1 MKRFATTNNDPQT
14 PLPPR
19 KLLRTSLGSSTPR
32 TPHLYNPI
40 APSSASRFT
49 PGGRSAFDEFPAE
62 EFTSWVDGIKERAN
76 KALEE
81 NRAWGLREIGR
92 QRVIQGEAVTPKKSI
107 VVLNAPILVDGEQDE
122 EQEGEVKDDD
132 LVEIVEA
139 EDAEDLLMEH
149 EEDPFAEPA
158 DGEEEVEFAEDE
170 YTDQD
175 AEGSYEDEYDEED
188 EEDEEEYEFYQARP
202 SINAALARKK
212 PAATAEVI
220 NLNSSDDEA
229 QQDEEEDG
237 IAVVED
243 DLLAE
248 LQDSFALGNDDEEA
262 EADKDGDGPVE
273 IFDDEAEEVI
283 DIDETGPPSESD
295 DDEDDDDDDV
305 DSEEEVSE
313 DGDGWEDDDGEED
326 EEVEEEHEQPRSM
339 GDDEDEEELDP
350 AVNRSLSNLEKAI
363 AAGNVTPMRGKPY
376 ADKAYEN
383 DCERRDLLGVLEY
396 TSASP
401 DENGEEDAK
410 DEVDLI
416 RSGDEIETEGESTG
430 GTGFVEE
437 VQLEAQ
443 VDYVFQQD
451 NTEAQLPKEL
461 ASSNT
466 IGASE
471 SAQPEM
477 ISLDFE
483 PEPASDA
490 AQPPQDDDSAITEP
504 SALQAFANQVLANDP
519 LDVLA
524 SASGHVAEDKNIA
537 AESLPSKYEGSEA
550 PTTPRRDRPDTAGDS
565 HVLRSGRE
573 VTYDEERLRH
583 IRYSLSPK
591 PFTSPTFGERG
602 RARSHSPRAPRSREG
617 SAAPVQ
623 SPRSANAKRKAE
635 HLEEVKEEKEE
646 E

>member
-40 APSSASRFT
+40 APSPTWRST

-62 EFTSWVDGIKERAN
+62 EFTNWVDGIKERAK
-76 KALEE
+76 KALTE

-92 QRVIQGEAVTPKKSI
+92 QRVIQGEAVTPKKSM
-107 VVLNAPILVDGEQDE
+107 VVLNAPISIDGEQDE

-132 LVEIVEA
+132 LVEVVEA

-149 EEDPFAEPA
+149 EEDPFEEPA
-158 DGEEEVEFAEDE
+158 DEEEAEVAEDE

-175 AEGSYEDEYDEED
+175 AEGLYEDEDDEED
-188 EEDEEEYEFYQARP
+188 EEDEEEREFYQARP
-202 SINAALARKK
+202 SIIAALARKK
-212 PAATAEVI
+212 PASAAEVI
-220 NLNSSDDEA
+220 DLASSEDEA
-229 QQDEEEDG
+229 EQDDGEEG
-237 IAVVED
+237 NAVVED

-248 LQDSFALGNDDEEA
+248 LQDSFAVGNDDGEA
-262 EADKDGDGPVE
+262 EEDNDRDGPFE

-295 DDEDDDDDDV
+295 DDEDDDDE

-313 DGDGWEDDDGEED
+313 DGDGWEDDDLEED
-326 EEVEEEHEQPRSM
+326 EEVEEHEQSRSM
-339 GDDEDEEELDP
+339 GGDEDEEELDP

-363 AAGNVTPMRGKPY
+363 AAGNVTPMRGKPH

-383 DCERRDLLGVLEY
+383 DRGERDLLGVLDY
-396 TSASP
+396 TSAST
-401 DENGEEDAK
+401 DENGEEDAV
-410 DEVDLI
+410 DEVDLV
-416 RSGDEIETEGESTG
+416 RSGNQTVTEGESTDD
-430 GTGFVEE
+430 TRFVEE

-443 VDYVFQQD
+443 VDYVFQED
-451 NTEAQLPKEL
+451 NTEAQLPEEPP
-461 ASSNT
+461 SSNT

-490 AQPPQDDDSAITEP
+490 VQPSQDDVSAITEP
-504 SALQAFANQVLANDP
+504 NALQAFASQVLANDA

-524 SASGHVAEDKNIA
+524 SASGHLAEDKNIA
-537 AESLPSKYEGSEA
+537 AESLPTKDEGSEA

-573 VTYDEERLRH
+573 VTYDQEKLRH
-583 IRYSLSPK
+583 IRYGLSPK
-591 PFTSPTFGERG
+591 PFASPTFGERG
-602 RARSHSPRAPRSREG
+602 RARSHSPKAPRSREG

-623 SPRSANAKRKAE
+623 TPRSANAKRKAE
-635 HLEEVKEEKEE
+635 HLEEVTEEKEKE
-646 E
+646 W